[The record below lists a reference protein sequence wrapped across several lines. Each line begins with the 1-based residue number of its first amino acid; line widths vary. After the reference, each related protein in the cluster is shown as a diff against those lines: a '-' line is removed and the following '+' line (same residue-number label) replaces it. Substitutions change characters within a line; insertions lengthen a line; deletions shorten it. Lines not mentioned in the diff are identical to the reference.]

1 MNEGHQET
9 HKTQVQKLDPENLFR
24 FRCGPGVPC
33 FTQCCQD
40 VSIALTPYDVLRM
53 KNALGMSSGDFL
65 DEHTIIVGRETQLV
79 PLVFLKMNEDDKRC
93 PFVSDE
99 GCRIY
104 ADRPWPCRMFPLDM
118 NADGTFQVIADPA
131 KCKGLEAEET
141 IRVADW
147 LVEQGIV
154 PYDRHN
160 TYFAEITNPL
170 KAIQSDI
177 ENPDI
182 SKMIFMALYNLDRFR
197 EFVFQSSFLK
207 RLEVDE
213 VRLEKIKR
221 SDEEL
226 LRFAFDWI
234 KFGVFGQILFR
245 VRPEAAPQETEEA
258 D

>member
-1 MNEGHQET
+1 MNQGPQET
-9 HKTQVQKLDPENLFR
+9 QTDPVRKLDPESRFR
-24 FRCGPGVPC
+24 FRCGPGVSC
-33 FTQCCQD
+33 YTQCCRD

-65 DEHTIIVGRETQLV
+65 DRHTIILGRENQLV
-79 PLVFLKMNEDDKRC
+79 PLVFLKMIEEDKHC

-104 ADRPWPCRMFPLDM
+104 DDRPWPCRMFPLDM
-118 NADGTFQVIADPA
+118 NADGSFQVIADPK
-131 KCKGLEAEET
+131 KCKGLEEDDIT
-141 IRVADW
+141 RVADW

-160 TYFAEITNPL
+160 AYFAEITNPI
-170 KAIQSDI
+170 KAIQPDI

-226 LRFAFDWI
+226 LKFAFDWI

-245 VRPEAAPQETEEA
+245 VRPEAAPQPEPA